1 MTDKP
6 LTHKDIV
13 RILGPIDDETAVAII
28 ETGANAAQVEEA
40 RLWAAGESDAMGE
53 ARKPL
58 VGAAAAV
65 YDILVAAQ
73 ALDEEP

>member
-1 MTDKP
+1 MNENR
-6 LTHKDIV
+6 LTHQDIL
-13 RILGPIDDETAVAII
+13 RILGSVDDETAVAII
-28 ETGANAAQVEEA
+28 ETGASAAQVEQA

-58 VGAAAAV
+58 IGPAAAV

-73 ALDEEP
+73 SLDEEH